1 MYQHLREQWA
11 DLLIFAGLS
20 FVFALTKLVLAP
32 EPRSIRVS
40 MITILIGVIIGTV
53 AGCMALSLGWGDYV
67 ALSCSSFASLLSRDF
82 VLGVL
87 KNKNFLGGLVKQAAD
102 NLTDKVT
109 K

>member
-1 MYQHLREQWA
+1 MYHNLREQLG
-11 DLLIFAGLS
+11 DILIFAGLS

-40 MITILIGVIIGTV
+40 MITILIGVVIGTL
-53 AGCMALSLGWGDYV
+53 AGGLALGFGWGDYV

-82 VLGVL
+82 VVGVMN
-87 KNKNFLGGLVKQAAD
+87 NKNFLGNLIKHAAE